1 MKPATQTAAVREC
14 KSLAARAEAAVK
26 SACLAAQTAV
36 SAADLVADERANV
49 HSMLTDA
56 EHYFRRTAANLATV
70 RAFAW
75 LSIIVNA
82 VTLAVLAAVL
92 A

>member
-14 KSLAARAEAAVK
+14 KSLAARAESAAK
-26 SACLAAQTAV
+26 SAV
-36 SAADLVADERANV
+36 SAANLVAEERANV

-56 EHYFRRTAANLATV
+56 EHYFRRTSANLATV

-75 LSIIVNA
+75 LSILVNA